1 MIGKLEMTDQTGT
14 DVTQVSVQSQP
25 NFDRQKEKSFLA
37 GGGLLGALAMS
48 SCCVM
53 PVLLFSLGATGA
65 WIGALASL
73 YQYKWI
79 FLLITAGF
87 LAGGFYMVYRKR
99 PAVECAPGT
108 YCAIPLSDRINKI
121 VLWLASVL
129 ALVAFAF
136 PYLAPLILDV

>member
-1 MIGKLEMTDQTGT
+1 MRTDASE
-14 DVTQVSVQSQP
+14 VSVQAQP
-25 NFDRQKEKSFLA
+25 GFDGRREKSLLA

-79 FLLITAGF
+79 FLLVTAGF
-87 LAGGFYMVYRKR
+87 LAGGFYMVYRK
-99 PAVECAPGT
+99 PNESACAPGT
-108 YCAIPLSDRINKI
+108 DCAIPLSDRINKV
-121 VLWLASVL
+121 VLWTASLL

-136 PYLAPLILDV
+136 PYLAPFVLDV

>member
-1 MIGKLEMTDQTGT
+1 MRTDASE
-14 DVTQVSVQSQP
+14 VSVQAQP
-25 NFDRQKEKSFLA
+25 GFDGRREKSLLA

-79 FLLITAGF
+79 FLLVTAGF
-87 LAGGFYMVYRKR
+87 LVGGFYKVYRK
-99 PAVECAPGT
+99 PTASACAPGT
-108 YCAIPLSDRINKI
+108 YCATPHSDRINKV
-121 VLWLASVL
+121 VLWSASLL
-129 ALVAFAF
+129 ALVAFTF
-136 PYLAPLILDV
+136 PYLAPSILGV